1 LSISAVLLDWG
12 HTLFDTPGS
21 VEFIADF
28 ASQQGHAISRDEIY
42 TLWND
47 ARVRSRSADEIAK
60 GRDKSASL
68 HRQCWSSLW
77 AQLEQ
82 RCPGVSEVLYE
93 FETSAAGWSP
103 YVDTAAVLTNLS
115 ERHIPVVIISDVAFD
130 LRPILRHYNLDH
142 LVHTYV
148 LSGEHGTIKPELHLF
163 RVALDAVGVAA
174 EHALMVGDN
183 HINDGAAIDAG
194 IRTVLLPP
202 VAHGSPRGLSVIL
215 DLIDA
220 GV

>member
-1 LSISAVLLDWG
+1 MSISVVLLDWG

-21 VEFIADF
+21 VDFIADF
-28 ASQQGHAISRDEIY
+28 ASQHKIEIGRDEIY
-42 TLWND
+42 ALWND
-47 ARVRSRSADEIAK
+47 ARVRSRTADEIAK
-60 GRDKSASL
+60 GRDKSASQ
-68 HRQCWSSLW
+68 HRQCWISLW

-82 RCPGVSEVLYE
+82 RCPSISDALYQ
-93 FETSAAGWSP
+93 FETSASGWSP
-103 YVDTAAVLTNLS
+103 YIDTEVVLTKLS

-148 LSGEHGTIKPELHLF
+148 LSGEHGTIKPELRLF

-174 EHALMVGDN
+174 EQALMVGDN

-202 VAHGSPRGLSVIL
+202 VAHGATRGLSVIL

>member
-1 LSISAVLLDWG
+1 MSISAVLLDWG

-21 VEFIADF
+21 VDFIADF

-47 ARVRSRSADEIAK
+47 ARVRSRSAGEIAK

-68 HRQCWSSLW
+68 HRQCWISLW

-163 RVALDAVGVAA
+163 RVALDAVGFAA
-174 EHALMVGDN
+174 ERALMVGDN